1 MTIATLIDVCDE
13 LGQTFARCAKSVV
26 EDSTTI
32 HNATIMCSEGIVN
45 LEKLA
50 DDLHGQY
57 ADIAKAMN
65 TKPGSPL
72 HPGQALGAEETDLTK
87 VVDQIIDSN
96 ENFSG
101 IDPQVVGYLYKAAAV
116 NKALK
121 TARDKGDGDTV
132 NRLMEYLK
140 KLEPFIQMFDPKIF
154 RIDSFLDLVEKA
166 TTNAIT
172 KAATKAG
179 GTSGG
184 GSGGFSPG
192 VVFVPLAPGQT
203 LNPANLQQL
212 LSQGVIR
219 G

>member
-1 MTIATLIDVCDE
+1 MTIATLIDQCDE
-13 LGQTFARCAKSVV
+13 LGQTFARCAKQVLA
-26 EDSTTI
+26 DSTTI

-45 LEKLA
+45 LEKLS

-57 ADIAKAMN
+57 ADIAKRMN
-65 TKPGSPL
+65 DPATNPL
-72 HPGQALGAEETDLTK
+72 HPGQALGAEKTDLTD
-87 VVDQIIDSN
+87 VVDRIIDSN
-96 ENFSG
+96 ENIGG

-132 NRLMEYLK
+132 NRLLEYLR

-166 TTNAIT
+166 TTKAIT

-184 GSGGFSPG
+184 GSGGFLPGIVSGGSP
-192 VVFVPLAPGQT
+192 VTSQT
-203 LNPANLQQL
+203 PNTQQL
-212 LSQGVIR
+212 INQGVIR